1 MAEHPDD
8 RNPLHQQKTTIASYC
23 SVLAAIVR
31 IQTAGRKM
39 QNLISALSMILPDDG
54 TVAVLMGGGAGTRLF
69 PLTGGD
75 HVEKIGTAPHHR
87 VERLSEHS

>member
-1 MAEHPDD
+1 MIEILSISKKLLSRHTVQSS
-8 RNPLHQQKTTIASYC
+8 RQSL
-23 SVLAAIVR
+23 R

-54 TVAVLMGGGAGTRLF
+54 TVAVLMGDGAGTRLF